1 MDIDIIDSTEN
12 NNNNNIIDFNDDNF
26 NNNFYQEEKIIPEEE
41 EEKNNEDTNINI
53 FSKNNKCIYGTN
65 NTSPLFKKIKKPSYE
80 LSLCE
85 ARLQNDLSE
94 LKRSKI
100 FGKICK
106 INFEEN
112 YHQNNNNQI
121 EYFIEFVNFFT
132 VKFLFYSDY
141 PFSPPDITYICGL
154 KPKHIFDENGNVL
167 IESIKKKNWTPSIWL
182 STLVYSIEL
191 LISSGINNEGN
202 DCINSD
208 NNNNLRNYFLNVK
221 KKKYGKRNW
230 DVYLDEMNSYYDK
243 ESYIIPELENTLK
256 QLKIK

>member
-1 MDIDIIDSTEN
+1 MDIDIIDCTEN
-12 NNNNNIIDFNDDNF
+12 NNNNEINFNADNF

-41 EEKNNEDTNINI
+41 KNEDININI
-53 FSKNNKCIYGTN
+53 FSKNNKCIYVN
-65 NTSPLFKKIKKPSYE
+65 NTSPLFKKNKKSYE
-80 LSLCE
+80 LTSYE
-85 ARLQNDLSE
+85 ARIQNDLAE

-112 YHQNNNNQI
+112 YNKNNNNQI

-132 VKFLFYSDY
+132 VKFLFNSDY
-141 PFSPPDITYICGL
+141 PFSPPNIIYICGL
-154 KPKHIFDENGNVL
+154 RPKNIFDESGNML
-167 IESIKKKNWTPSIWL
+167 IEIIKKKNWSPSIWL

-202 DCINSD
+202 EYINSD
-208 NNNNLRNYFLNVK
+208 NNKNLRNYFLNVK
-221 KKKYGKRNW
+221 KKKYAKRNW
-230 DVYLDEMNSYYDK
+230 DAYLDEINSYYDK
-243 ESYIIPELENTLK
+243 ENYIIPELENTLK